1 MENITK
7 GYASTYDDRNDYSCG
22 GNHSVCCKYSCT
34 CNRHPSANEE
44 EIDIKKSSPHSP
56 KLSCFFYTN

>member
-22 GNHSVCCKYSCT
+22 RNYSVCCKYSGT
-34 CNRHPSANEE
+34 CNRHPVANEE
-44 EIDIKKSSPHSP
+44 EIDIKKAASNSP
-56 KLSCFFYTN
+56 KVKLLLK

>member
-7 GYASTYDDRNDYSCG
+7 GYVSTYDDRNDYSCG

-34 CNRHPSANEE
+34 CNRHLAANEE
-44 EIDIKKSSPHSP
+44 EIDVKKAAPRQG
-56 KLSCFFYTN
+56 KAAFLY